1 MSRPFEIYLPL
12 EQAHLRN
19 VLFAIEVLD
28 AVTLARL
35 SQGMK
40 VVAEGLQGKP
50 IVNASGLFVW
60 LKENITPL
68 RKVTIDPDMLP
79 HESAELTA
87 AQLQLPPQMTTI
99 QLPPR
104 LDYPFAPGI
113 TGLRG
118 TLIEERGIPPDRPVP
133 VADAEVRLRWLDDDG
148 ITWHN
153 APTASHANRN
163 GDFAAIVRLVPAD
176 VPRLDA
182 NGALTVRLHARRAG
196 QNERRTANFPLLQ
209 GRVADA
215 LTFAWDELQP

>member
-1 MSRPFEIYLPL
+1 MSRPFEVHLPI
-12 EQAHLRN
+12 EQAYLRN
-19 VLFAIEVLD
+19 VLFAVEVLD

-35 SQGMK
+35 SQGLE
-40 VVAEGLQGKP
+40 VVADGLQGTP

-60 LKENITPL
+60 LKEDIAPL
-68 RKVTIDPDMLP
+68 RKITIDPGMLP

-87 AQLQLPPQMTTI
+87 GQLRLPMTTI
-99 QLPPR
+99 ELPPR

-118 TLIEERGIPPDRPVP
+118 TLIEERAIPPDRPVP
-133 VADAEVRLRWLDDDG
+133 VADGEVRLRWLDDDG

-153 APTASHANRN
+153 APTVSHANPN
-163 GDFAAIVRLVPAD
+163 GDFAAIVRLAPAD

-182 NGALTVRLHARRAG
+182 NGALTVRLRTRRAG
-196 QNERRTANFPLLQ
+196 QNERGTADFPLLQ